1 MSKEIRIDRKTS
13 CDEIAYL
20 IYTSGTTSQPKGVG
34 ISHTNAVFTTNNII
48 SVLKYVESDV
58 DVLPLSLSHSFGL
71 GCLHTSFCTGSTLI
85 LHRNTIDVDKIL
97 NSILSNNAT
106 TFAAVPT
113 TLTKFLDHPKLSAH
127 IYNLRLIITNSTA
140 IPPSTIKGYHKMLKK
155 GKLATYYGLT
165 EASRSTF
172 MIFVKQDIR
181 EESVGLPAPGV
192 QIKIVSE
199 ENQESAVGSVWIRGG
214 NVIKSYWKN
223 SEADKNIIDGWLK
236 TGDIGYLDPQGYLF
250 LKGRLDD
257 VINVGGEKVVPE
269 EIERIVKAL
278 PGIDEAVA
286 IGVKHKLFGQIVKMF
301 VQKSPG
307 AIIQKSEIISHCI
320 KNLERYKV
328 PTQIEF
334 VYEIPKTE
342 YGKIKRFELE

>member
-1 MSKEIRIDRKTS
+1 
-13 CDEIAYL
+13 
-20 IYTSGTTSQPKGVG
+20 
-34 ISHTNAVFTTNNII
+34 
-48 SVLKYVESDV
+48 
-58 DVLPLSLSHSFGL
+58 
-71 GCLHTSFCTGSTLI
+71 
-85 LHRNTIDVDKIL
+85 
-97 NSILSNNAT
+97 
-106 TFAAVPT
+106 
-113 TLTKFLDHPKLSAH
+113 
-127 IYNLRLIITNSTA
+127 
-140 IPPSTIKGYHKMLKK
+140 
-155 GKLATYYGLT
+155 
-165 EASRSTF
+165 
-172 MIFVKQDIR
+172 MIFVKPDIR

-320 KNLERYKV
+320 KNLDRKS
-328 PTQIEF
+328 T
-334 VYEIPKTE
+334 
-342 YGKIKRFELE
+342 RLNSSH